1 VSITP
6 VSRASTQPPLWQSF
20 ESGGAEAQ
28 SVWRDCYGAPMRD
41 GSLLRLPLR
50 DYGDFAI
57 AGFIANQ
64 ASFAVVDALVRWIA
78 QDVAGLNVEVV
89 VGLPT
94 IGHVIGAGVARALG
108 HENWVAVGCTRKIWY
123 DEDLS
128 VPTQSV
134 TAPEHGRRM
143 WLDPRLLDRLSGRR
157 ALLVDD
163 VVSSG
168 SSARA
173 GISLL
178 QRAGVV
184 PAALAVAMIQ
194 GEAWRQAWDARIP
207 VYAAFSTPRFRRAQ
221 SGWQPDGTPPLR
233 HYR

>member
-1 VSITP
+1 V
-6 VSRASTQPPLWQSF
+6 LWQAF
-20 ESGGAEAQ
+20 EPAKGETER
-28 SVWRDCYGAPMRD
+28 VWHDYYDAPMRD

-64 ASFAVVDALVRWIA
+64 ASFAVLDTLVGWIA
-78 QDVAGLNVEVV
+78 QDVAGLGIEVI

-108 HENWVAVGCTRKIWY
+108 HPNWVAAGTTRKLWY
-123 DEDLS
+123 DEHLS
-128 VPTQSV
+128 VATQSV

-143 WLDPRLLDRLSGRR
+143 WLDPRLLGRLSGRR
-157 ALLVDD
+157 VLLVDD

-178 QRAGVV
+178 RRAGIV

-194 GEAWRQAWDARIP
+194 GEAWRQDWEPGIP
-207 VYAAFSTPRFRRAQ
+207 VYAAFSTPRFRRFEN
-221 SGWQPDGTPPLR
+221 GWQPVGEPPLGAPPLHGAR
-233 HYR
+233 

>member
-1 VSITP
+1 MSMIP
-6 VSRASTQPPLWQSF
+6 ASRTSPPHWQAF
-20 ESGGAEAQ
+20 ESDVGGANG
-28 SVWRDCYGAPMRD
+28 VWRDHYDAPMRD

-64 ASFAVVDALVRWIA
+64 ASFLVLDTLVGWIA
-78 QDVAGLNVEVV
+78 QDVSGLGIEVI

-94 IGHVIGAGVARALG
+94 IGHVIGAGVARKLG
-108 HENWVAVGCTRKIWY
+108 HGNWVAAGTTRKLWY
-123 DEDLS
+123 DDRLS

-143 WLDPRLLDRLSGRR
+143 WLDPRLMDRLSGRR
-157 ALLVDD
+157 VLLVDD

-178 QRAGVV
+178 QKAGVLPV
-184 PAALAVAMIQ
+184 ALAVAMIQ
-194 GEAWRQAWDARIP
+194 GEAWRQEWNPTIP
-207 VYAAFSTPRFRRAQ
+207 VYAAFSTPKFRRVEN
-221 SGWQPDGTPPLR
+221 GWQPLDGVQ
-233 HYR
+233 

>member
-1 VSITP
+1 
-6 VSRASTQPPLWQSF
+6 
-20 ESGGAEAQ
+20 
-28 SVWRDCYGAPMRD
+28 MRD

-64 ASFAVVDALVRWIA
+64 ASFLVLDTLVGWIA
-78 QDVAGLNVEVV
+78 QDIAALGVEVV

-108 HENWVAVGCTRKIWY
+108 HENWVAAGTTRKLWY
-123 DEDLS
+123 DESLS
-128 VPTQSV
+128 VATHSV

-143 WLDPRLLDRLSGRR
+143 WLDPRLMGRLTGRR
-157 ALLVDD
+157 VLLVDD

-178 QRAGVV
+178 QRAGIV

-194 GEAWRQAWDARIP
+194 GEAWRQHWESTIP
-207 VYAAFSTPRFRRAQ
+207 VYAAFSTPTFRRFQ
-221 SGWQPDGTPPLR
+221 N
-233 HYR
+233 

>member
-1 VSITP
+1 
-6 VSRASTQPPLWQSF
+6 
-20 ESGGAEAQ
+20 
-28 SVWRDCYGAPMRD
+28 MRD

-64 ASFAVVDALVRWIA
+64 ASFKVLDTLVGWIA
-78 QDVAGLNVEVV
+78 RDVAGLGVEVV

-108 HENWVAVGCTRKIWY
+108 HEHWVAAGNTRKLWY
-123 DEDLS
+123 DESLS

-134 TAPEHGRRM
+134 TAPEQGRRV
-143 WLDPRLLDRLSGRR
+143 WLDPRLTGRLSGRR
-157 ALLVDD
+157 VLLVDD

-178 QRAGVV
+178 QRAGIV
-184 PAALAVAMIQ
+184 PVALAVAMIQ
-194 GEAWRQAWDARIP
+194 GEAWRQEWQPGIP
-207 VYAAFSTPRFRRAQ
+207 VYAAFSTPRFRRFGN
-221 SGWQPDGTPPLR
+221 GWQPVAAPPAT
-233 HYR
+233 HHE

>member
-1 VSITP
+1 MKDGINMDQ
-6 VSRASTQPPLWQSF
+6 ASPQPALWQAF
-20 ESGGAEAQ
+20 ESDAGAAYR
-28 SVWRDCYGAPMRD
+28 VWRNHYDAPMRD

-64 ASFAVVDALVRWIA
+64 ASFIVLDTLVGWIA
-78 QDVAGLNVEVV
+78 QDVNGLRVDVV

-94 IGHVIGAGVARALG
+94 IGHVIGAGVARKLG
-108 HENWVAVGCTRKIWY
+108 HSNWVAAGTTRKLWY
-123 DEDLS
+123 DERLS

-134 TAPEHGRRM
+134 TAPEHGRRI
-143 WLDPRLLDRLSGRR
+143 WLDPRLMDRLSGRR
-157 ALLVDD
+157 VLLVDD

-178 QRAGVV
+178 QKAGVLPV
-184 PAALAVAMIQ
+184 ALAVAMIQ
-194 GEAWRQAWDARIP
+194 GEAWRQEWDPKIP
-207 VYAAFSTPRFRRAQ
+207 VYAAFSTPRFRRVE
-221 SGWQPDGTPPLR
+221 SGWQPVDAPP
-233 HYR
+233 

>member
-1 VSITP
+1 MSGT
-6 VSRASTQPPLWQSF
+6 SHQPMLWQSF
-20 ESGGAEAQ
+20 EPASGDAKD
-28 SVWRDCYGAPMRD
+28 VWQDHYDAPMRD

-64 ASFAVVDALVRWIA
+64 ASFSVVDALVGWIA
-78 QDVAGLNVEVV
+78 QDVAWLGIEVV
-89 VGLPT
+89 FGLPT

-108 HENWVAVGCTRKIWY
+108 HENWVAAGTTRKLWY
-123 DEDLS
+123 DERLS

-134 TAPEHGRRM
+134 TAPDQGRRM
-143 WLDPRLLDRLSGRR
+143 WLDPRLMGRLAGRR
-157 ALLVDD
+157 VLLVDD

-178 QRAGVV
+178 QRAGIV
-184 PAALAVAMIQ
+184 PVALAVAMIQ
-194 GEAWRQAWDARIP
+194 GEAWRQEWEPGIP
-207 VYAAFSTPRFRRAQ
+207 VYAAFSTPKFRRLEN
-221 SGWQPDGTPPLR
+221 GWQPVGATPLT
-233 HYR
+233 HYG

>member
-1 VSITP
+1 MSQESQP
-6 VSRASTQPPLWQSF
+6 VLWKSF
-20 ESGGAEAQ
+20 EPGHGQAQ
-28 SVWRDCYGAPMRD
+28 SVWHEHYDAPMRD

-64 ASFAVVDALVRWIA
+64 ASFRVVDTLVGWIVHDVTALR
-78 QDVAGLNVEVV
+78 VEVV

-108 HENWVAVGCTRKIWY
+108 HEHWVAAGTTRKLWY
-123 DEDLS
+123 DEHLS
-128 VPTQSV
+128 VPTRSV
-134 TAPEHGRRM
+134 TAPEHGRRL
-143 WLDPRLLDRLSGRR
+143 WLDPRLTGRLSGRR
-157 ALLVDD
+157 VLLVDD

-178 QRAGVV
+178 QRAGIV
-184 PAALAVAMIQ
+184 PVGLAVAMIQ
-194 GEAWRQAWDARIP
+194 GDAWRQEWPPGIP
-207 VYAAFSTPRFRRAQ
+207 VYAAFSTPLFRRFEN
-221 SGWQPDGTPPLR
+221 GWQPAAAPPAP
-233 HYR
+233 HDE